1 MANVS
6 VVGAGAFGTA
16 LAIYCAELG
25 HQTRVWAYDKG
36 LPERVAEAHENVI
49 YLPGFSVQD
58 DLLFT
63 NDMAAALQGA
73 ELVLLAVPSGFMR
86 SVTAQAAPHLPHGV
100 LIASTTKGIERDS
113 LAFMSD
119 IFEETLPDHA
129 EHATYLSGPS
139 FAKDMASHLPADV
152 TLAALDIDMA
162 RRVQAILHSPRFRV
176 YASDDVVGVQLG
188 GALKNVIAVACGAAN
203 GLGLGAS
210 AVASLMTRGLA
221 EMARMGVALGAN
233 PLTFLGLAGVGDLTL
248 TCTSQLSRNFQLGLQ
263 LASGKTA
270 QEVVTS
276 QKAVAEGYH
285 TAAAVHSLAQRA
297 EVDMPI
303 SEAVYRVCHEGAA
316 LGGEAMRLM
325 SRERKDE
332 LAGIFLTAKK
342 PPSRTSSEV

>member
-6 VVGAGAFGTA
+6 VLGAGAFGTA
-16 LAIYCAELG
+16 LAVYCSELG
-25 HQTRVWAYDKG
+25 HQTRVWAYDEG
-36 LPERVAEAHENVI
+36 LPERIAAAHENVI
-49 YLPGFSVQD
+49 YLPGFPVPD
-58 DLLFT
+58 DVLFT
-63 NDMAAALQGA
+63 NNMAAALRDA

-86 SVTAQAAPHLPHGV
+86 SVTDQAAPDLPRGV
-100 LIASTTKGIERDS
+100 LLTSTTKGIERDS

-119 IFEETLPDHA
+119 ILAETLPDHA
-129 EHATYLSGPS
+129 GHATYLSGPS
-139 FAKDMASHLPADV
+139 FAKDMASRLPADV
-152 TLAALDIDMA
+152 TLAAPDIDMA

-221 EMARMGVALGAN
+221 EMARLGVALGAN

-248 TCTSQLSRNFQLGLQ
+248 TCTSELSRNFQLGLQ
-263 LASGKTA
+263 LAAGKTA
-270 QEVVTS
+270 REVVAS

-285 TAAAVHSLAQRA
+285 TAAAVHSLALRA

-316 LGGEAMRLM
+316 LSEEATRLM

-332 LAGIFLTAKK
+332 LAGIFLTTAN
-342 PPSRTSSEV
+342 PPDRTSSEV